1 MKSGAAQTSLVN
13 LQADLPKEWDN
24 GGIRQQINLI
34 NQSRGRKIIVLDDD
48 PTGVQTVHDID
59 VLTMWDKELLRE
71 AFAAPESLFYI
82 LTNTRGLDASTAEQ
96 INREIAQNVQ
106 AVAAETN
113 KSFTFISRSD
123 SMLRGY
129 YPMETDVLAE
139 EVSHLSGRTFD
150 GQLIIPAF
158 FEAGRITFNNIHY
171 MVENG
176 QLIPVHE
183 TEFAK
188 DKVFGYEHGNL
199 TEWVEEK
206 TEGRIKASQCLVISL
221 EVIRKGPA
229 AVKAVLLEATGN
241 IPIIINVLT
250 YADMDVLSLALLQ
263 AEDDGK
269 SFIFRTAA
277 SFVKSYAGISDQD
290 YLPQDKLIADKQ
302 DQHGGIIV
310 VGSYVQKTTRQLE
323 QLLTF
328 PGIISLEIDVER
340 VLHPEDY
347 KLELNRVIAE
357 ANKHIAKGQNV
368 VVYSSRKLIAV
379 ESKADNFKISQTV
392 SRALVEIV
400 QSLEVV
406 PKFIIA
412 KGGITS
418 SDVATKGLAIRKARV
433 VGQAAAGIPVW
444 LTGEEAKFS
453 GIPYIVFPG
462 NVGNERTL
470 LETVE
475 KIEGIRLSSL

>member
-1 MKSGAAQTSLVN
+1 MIKEAKHTTLAA
-13 LQADLPKEWDN
+13 LQAELPSEWDN
-24 GGIRQQINLI
+24 RGLRQEIKRLND
-34 NQSRGRKIIVLDDD
+34 SRNRKIIVLDDD
-48 PTGVQTVHDID
+48 PTGVQTVHDIN
-59 VLTMWDKELLRE
+59 VLTVWDKEILSE
-71 AFAAPESLFYI
+71 AFDSPESLFYI
-82 LTNTRGLDASTAEQ
+82 LTNTRGLDAETAER
-96 INREIAQNVQ
+96 INREIARNVQ
-106 AVAAETN
+106 AVAAEKG

-129 YPMETDVLAE
+129 YPLETDVISE
-139 EVSHLSGRTFD
+139 EVSRLSGQSYD

-158 FEAGRITFNNIHY
+158 FEAGRVTYGNIHY
-171 MVENG
+171 MLDGEV
-176 QLIPVHE
+176 LVPVQE

-188 DKVFGYEHGNL
+188 DKVFGYENGNL
-199 TEWVEEK
+199 TAWLEEK
-206 TEGRIKASQCLVISL
+206 TEGRIRGEECLVISL
-221 EVIRKGPA
+221 DQVRKGPD
-229 AVKAVLLEATGN
+229 AVKEVLLSAVGN
-241 IPIIINVLT
+241 VPVIVNALT

-263 AEDDGK
+263 AEEEGK

-290 YLPQDKLIADKQ
+290 YLPKEKLIASGQ
-302 DQHGGIIV
+302 ERHGGIVV

-328 PGIISLEIDVER
+328 PGIVSLEINVEQ
-340 VLHPEDY
+340 VLDPAGY
-347 KLELNRVIAE
+347 KLELDLIIAE
-357 ANKHIAKGQNV
+357 ANKKIAEGSNV
-368 VVYSSRKLIAV
+368 VVFSSRKLIAV
-379 ESKADNFKISQTV
+379 DNIADNFKISQTV
-392 SRALVEIV
+392 SGALVEIV

-433 VGQAAAGIPVW
+433 LGQVAAGIPVW
-444 LTGEEAKFS
+444 QTGDEAKFS

-462 NVGNERTL
+462 NVGTERTL

-475 KIEGIRLSSL
+475 KIEGNR

>member
-1 MKSGAAQTSLVN
+1 MKSEATQTSLAA
-13 LQADLPKEWDN
+13 LQAELPKEWDN
-24 GGIRQQINLI
+24 GAMRQEINRI

-71 AFAAPESLFYI
+71 AFDAPESLFYI
-82 LTNTRGLDASTAEQ
+82 LTNTRGLDALTAEQ

-106 AVAAETN
+106 AVAAEMN
-113 KSFTFISRSD
+113 KGFTFISRSD

-139 EVSHLSGRTFD
+139 EISRSSGRTFD

-158 FEAGRITFNNIHY
+158 FEAGRITFNNTHY
-171 MVENG
+171 MVEG
-176 QLIPVHE
+176 EKLIPVHE

-188 DKVFGYEHGNL
+188 DKVFGYDHGNL

-206 TEGRIKASQCLVISL
+206 TEGRIKAAECLVISL
-221 EVIRKGPA
+221 ELIRKGPA
-229 AVKAVLLEATGN
+229 AVKAVLLEAAGN
-241 IPIIINVLT
+241 VPIIINVLT

-263 AEDDGK
+263 AEDEGK
-269 SFIFRTAA
+269 NFIFRTAA

-302 DQHGGIIV
+302 DHHGGIVV

-328 PGIISLEIDVER
+328 PGIVSLEIDVES
-340 VLHPEDY
+340 VLKPEGY
-347 KLELNRVIAE
+347 TRELNRVISE
-357 ANKHIAKGQNV
+357 ANKHIAEGQNV

-392 SRALVEIV
+392 SGALVEIV
-400 QSLEVV
+400 QSLEVI

-433 VGQAAAGIPVW
+433 LGQVAAGIPVW

-462 NVGNERTL
+462 NVGDERTL

-475 KIEGIRLSSL
+475 KIEG